1 MQVKGR
7 ADYTIQNVKWGYI
20 CTFITDI
27 AAFILRTVLIR
38 IMGVDYAGIN
48 GLFTNILGVLSFAE
62 LGIGTALNFS
72 LYKPAAEHDM
82 EKLKSLMQLYKNAY
96 RLIAAVIAAAGL
108 LMLPFLGYLVKDPGN
123 VGDIRIYYGIF
134 LFNTVTSYFVS
145 YKYSLVNAMQENYVF
160 SILNMITRI
169 VTSAAQM
176 VILLVMRDYL
186 TCLLAGAVIDV
197 FHKVWTSRYLNRHYP
212 ILADKNVSP
221 LDETETEEI
230 KKNVAALIWHKVGE
244 VCVHQTDH
252 IIISAFVN
260 IAAVGKVSY
269 YTSILDAGGKVLGV
283 ALHAAS
289 ASLGNA
295 ISSVNEK
302 RRYELFKAYRFAAF
316 WLYGYTSIGMFFM
329 LSKLVQLFA
338 GPDIRISEFIV
349 FLIVLNF
356 YMIGHRITV
365 NNMKA
370 AGGVFKEDRFV
381 ALLQAGVN
389 LTVSLFLAERIGLA
403 GVYIG
408 TIVQGALSNVIKPVI
423 IYRVMFHRHFG
434 GYFADSAKYIA
445 VIAAA
450 SLPCGWV
457 DHIWFH
463 QLSIAGFVSEAVII
477 SLIVNTVFL
486 LFFGRTQEFRYLWNI
501 LFRRKVR
508 TGA

>member
-1 MQVKGR
+1 M
-7 ADYTIQNVKWGYI
+7 
-20 CTFITDI
+20 
-27 AAFILRTVLIR
+27 
-38 IMGVDYAGIN
+38 
-48 GLFTNILGVLSFAE
+48 
-62 LGIGTALNFS
+62 
-72 LYKPAAEHDM
+72 
-82 EKLKSLMQLYKNAY
+82 
-96 RLIAAVIAAAGL
+96 
-108 LMLPFLGYLVKDPGN
+108 
-123 VGDIRIYYGIF
+123 
-134 LFNTVTSYFVS
+134 
-145 YKYSLVNAMQENYVF
+145 
-160 SILNMITRI
+160 
-169 VTSAAQM
+169 
-176 VILLVMRDYL
+176 
-186 TCLLAGAVIDV
+186 
-197 FHKVWTSRYLNRHYP
+197 
-212 ILADKNVSP
+212 
-221 LDETETEEI
+221 
-230 KKNVAALIWHKVGE
+230 
-244 VCVHQTDH
+244 
-252 IIISAFVN
+252 
-260 IAAVGKVSY
+260 
-269 YTSILDAGGKVLGV
+269 GV